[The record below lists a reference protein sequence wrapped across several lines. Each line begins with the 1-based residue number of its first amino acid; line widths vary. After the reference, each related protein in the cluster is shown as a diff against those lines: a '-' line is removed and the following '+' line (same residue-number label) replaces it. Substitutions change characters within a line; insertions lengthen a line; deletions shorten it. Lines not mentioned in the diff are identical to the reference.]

1 MSAVPAQPV
10 ALPSTVA
17 GGFAL
22 LERAMGYTLGSL
34 ALVTPDLL
42 PAPTPCE
49 RWDLRRLLRH
59 MDDSLRAL
67 HEAMA
72 AGHLDL
78 AAGAPTDA
86 DYGDR
91 RADPVGVLRNRAC
104 RMMGAWADPRGPTA
118 VTIGDAGLPAGI
130 LAVAG
135 AVEVAV
141 HGWDVARACGADRTV
156 PEALAAALLGPARL
170 FVDEGDRP
178 HRFGPAVVVRA
189 DAGPDEKL
197 LGHLGRRAHWAPG
210 AGSGT
215 PAPHGTA

>member
-1 MSAVPAQPV
+1 MSAGPAQPV

-17 GGFAL
+17 EGFAL

-34 ALVTPDLL
+34 ALVTPDRLS
-42 PAPTPCE
+42 APTPCE

-59 MDDSLRAL
+59 MDESLRAL
-67 HEAMA
+67 DEAMA

-78 AAGAPTDA
+78 AAAAPSDA
-86 DYGDR
+86 DDGDP
-91 RADPVGVLRNRAC
+91 RADPVGVLRTRAC

-118 VTIGDAGLPAGI
+118 VTIGDAGMPAGI

-141 HGWDVARACGADRTV
+141 HGWDVARACGADRPLPT
-156 PEALAAALLGPARL
+156 ALAGALLGPARL

-178 HRFGPAVVVRA
+178 HRFGAAVVVRPE
-189 DAGPDEKL
+189 AGPDEQL
-197 LGHLGRRAHWAPG
+197 LAHLGRHA
-210 AGSGT
+210 
-215 PAPHGTA
+215 